1 MKTQGGAGIHPG
13 QYHPKPGIVRN
24 ASSHGKAV
32 NLPEVTVVQAK
43 FSLKGMRP
51 PLNASEPE
59 IESVVA
65 FLLVFPPS
73 VQVCIPVRHGIQQ
86 RMLAGDGLGCTFC
99 VVLLQFTLGPHPT
112 RMPQEHPEQPPAFK
126 GPCDPA
132 APKEPP
138 HGSPPSQANCP
149 AMPGQPPF
157 HPDNQATVRP
167 QPTLRPTVNKAFRGS
182 TAKVAPH
189 FSRH

>member
-24 ASSHGKAV
+24 ASSQGKAV

-51 PLNASEPE
+51 TLNASEPE

-73 VQVCIPVRHGIQQ
+73 VQVCIPVRHGI
-86 RMLAGDGLGCTFC
+86 
-99 VVLLQFTLGPHPT
+99 
-112 RMPQEHPEQPPAFK
+112 
-126 GPCDPA
+126 
-132 APKEPP
+132 
-138 HGSPPSQANCP
+138 
-149 AMPGQPPF
+149 
-157 HPDNQATVRP
+157 
-167 QPTLRPTVNKAFRGS
+167 
-182 TAKVAPH
+182 
-189 FSRH
+189 